1 MKKVELLSP
10 VGNKEMLYYAI
21 HNGADAVYLAGKK
34 YGARKFADNF
44 TDEELIEAIKYCH
57 LYNVKIYI
65 TINTLIYESEIN
77 EFLEYVKFLYLNNV
91 DAVIMQDIGMIKLVK
106 DTFPNLEIHASTQC
120 HSNNSKALE
129 LFKDLGCQRVVL
141 AREMSLQ
148 EIKEINVDIE
158 KEVFV
163 YGALCVCYSGC
174 CLFSSLNGGRS
185 GNRGECVGSCR
196 LPYKL
201 IQNDQVVPLKEQYLL
216 STKDLNTLNHLREIL
231 DTDITSL
238 KIEGRMK
245 SPEYV
250 GYVTKVYRTL
260 IDKYYAGLPLTLTKE
275 EETNLLKLFNREFTE
290 GYLFQAKDI
299 TNIKSPNHQGIPI
312 GKVIKIDKS
321 YIYIKLTDDLYQED
335 GIRFKNANLGL
346 IVNRLY
352 NDKILLTSKV
362 SKGNICLIDNKFN
375 LSINDTVLKTID
387 KHLSD
392 TLKVL
397 PTKKIP
403 ISFICEFNLN
413 KPFKITITDG
423 VNTCNSYGE
432 VVERANKS
440 EVTEDNITKCLNKL
454 GSTPYIMDNIK
465 IIKDDFIFVNL
476 KSINIVRRSLIDK
489 LTILRTNSKKE
500 IIINKTPSNNYFK
513 SDDTI
518 KINILAR
525 TEEQLKAAIDSSFVD
540 SIYLTSLDLYQK
552 YKHLKNIYYR
562 LPRVNSKYLEFSQ
575 ANLLVTE
582 IGSIEKYHLNNHL
595 ISDYFINVTNSKSI
609 EFLNSKN
616 IQKVTL
622 SVELNKTQI
631 ESIMQKNY
639 NVEVIIYG
647 RLELMVM
654 KYCPL
659 KKCLNYCSKCQT
671 SQDKFSLADKFD
683 NHYPLT
689 RSNCL
694 THIMDKTVIDKID
707 EIKDY
712 QDMHITNFRL
722 ELFDENY
729 DEVINLIN
737 KIKTSINNP

>member
-44 TDEELIEAIKYCH
+44 TDEELIKAIQYCH
-57 LYNVKIYI
+57 LYGVKIYV
-65 TINTLIYESEIN
+65 TINTLIYESEIHD
-77 EFLEYVKFLYLNNV
+77 FLEYVKFLYLNNI

-120 HSNNSKALE
+120 HSHNDKALE
-129 LFKDLGCQRVVL
+129 LFKNLGCQRVVL

-148 EIKEINVDIE
+148 EIKKINVDIE

-201 IQNDQVVPLKEQYLL
+201 IQNDQVIPLKEQYLL
-216 STKDLNTLNHLREIL
+216 STKDLNTLNNLKEIL
-231 DTDITSL
+231 DIDITSL

-250 GYVTKVYRTL
+250 GYVTRIYRTL
-260 IDKYYAGLPLTLTKE
+260 IDKYYARLPITLTKE
-275 EETNLLKLFNREFTE
+275 DEVNLLKLFNREFTP

-299 TNIKSPNHQGIPI
+299 TNIKSPNHQGISI

-321 YIYIKLTDDLYQED
+321 YIYIKLTEDLYQED

-352 NDKILLTSKV
+352 NDKHLLTNKV
-362 SKGNICLIDNKFN
+362 TKGNICLIDNKFN
-375 LSINDTVLKTID
+375 LSTNDIVLKTID

-392 TLKVL
+392 TLKIL
-397 PTKKIP
+397 PEKKIP
-403 ISFICEFNLN
+403 ITFTCEFNLN

-423 VNTCNSYGE
+423 LNTCTSYGD
-432 VVERANKS
+432 VVESANKS
-440 EVTEDNITKCLNKL
+440 EVTQENISKCLNKL
-454 GSTPYIMDNIK
+454 GTTTYIMDNLK
-465 IIKDDFIFVNL
+465 ITKDDFIFVNL
-476 KSINIVRRSLIDK
+476 KSINVVRRQLIDK
-489 LTILRTNSKKE
+489 LTTLRMNPQRALPIKE
-500 IIINKTPSNNYFK
+500 TPSNNYFK

-518 KINILAR
+518 KISILAR
-525 TEEQLKAAIDSSFVD
+525 TEDQLKAAIDSSIVD
-540 SIYLTSLDLYQK
+540 SIYLTSFDLYQK

-562 LPRVNSKYLEFSQ
+562 LPRVNPQYLELNQS
-575 ANLLVTE
+575 NLLVTE
-582 IGSIEKYHLNNHL
+582 IGSVEKYHLNNHL
-595 ISDYFINVTNSKSI
+595 VSDYFLNVTNSKSI

-622 SVELNKTQI
+622 SVELNKQQI

-639 NVEVIIYG
+639 NVEVIVYG

-659 KKCLNYCSKCQT
+659 KKCLNYCSNCQT
-671 SQDKFSLADKFD
+671 SQDKFFLADKFD
-683 NHYPLT
+683 NRYPLT
-689 RSNCL
+689 RNNCL
-694 THIMDKTVIDKID
+694 THIMDKTIIDKLND
-707 EIKDY
+707 LKDY
-712 QDMHITNFRL
+712 QNMHITNFRL
-722 ELFDENY
+722 ELFDETY
-729 DEVINLIN
+729 DDVINLI
-737 KIKTSINNP
+737 KRVKTSINNL